1 MTLKILQSFRWVGK
15 FYSFNRCLFGKN
27 VSAADPPRW
36 WLHSGVHVL
45 IKQVHKYFECHT
57 FLYVKKN
64 ISLPSTTARAIN
76 ELFPIDNGGNMD
88 SYLIFKLIK
97 LMLSKTHLSVLQVS
111 LNYYKMKFTFL
122 VDLPTDYR
130 NGSWVAI
137 CNK

>member
-1 MTLKILQSFRWVGK
+1 M
-15 FYSFNRCLFGKN
+15 
-27 VSAADPPRW
+27 
-36 WLHSGVHVL
+36 
-45 IKQVHKYFECHT
+45 
-57 FLYVKKN
+57 KKN